1 MFFSERSQNSSLGV
15 CTGTLLAQNTSCMH
29 FIQWSKSLTYW
40 RRLLLCVALYVPGAG
55 SDSHSNTHRHTA
67 DLQKSDG
74 SESAEARMSLVGLG
88 GTQCLPPTSSVGSS
102 IPTSVLCASR
112 DSIGYSGFLLVF
124 GPDPVSPPPCTPSSS
139 DRLPG
144 FLRGPVSEGLSFLP
158 K

>member
-88 GTQCLPPTSSVGSS
+88 GTVFASDLQRWKFNPHLCPVCFEGFHR
-102 IPTSVLCASR
+102 VLWFP
-112 DSIGYSGFLLVF
+112 SGFWTRSSE
-124 GPDPVSPPPCTPSSS
+124 SPALHPE
-139 DRLPG
+139 
-144 FLRGPVSEGLSFLP
+144 FLR
-158 K
+158 